1 MDFIKSLSG
10 DDSKEAQQKPH
21 AEQST
26 KPVEQQGNGLMD
38 KLSSL
43 AGGQKESQPQK
54 DESSG
59 GFMDKVNSIAGGG
72 KKSEK
77 NEDALDKG
85 VDWVQEHVLG
95 QGPQNNEGAF
105 EQAKDE
111 QISDYIRKQYKNT
124 TGSDFPVQDK

>member
-1 MDFIKSLSG
+1 MDFIKNLG
-10 DDSKEAQQKPH
+10 GEDSKQSQQKPH
-21 AEQST
+21 AEQPA
-26 KPVEQQGNGLMD
+26 KPAEQQGGGFMD
-38 KLSSL
+38 KLGSL

-54 DESSG
+54 EESSG
-59 GFMDKVNSIAGGG
+59 GFMDKINSMAGGG
-72 KKSEK
+72 KSSEK

-95 QGPQNNEGAF
+95 QGAQNNESAF

-111 QISDYIRKQYKNT
+111 QISDFIRKQYKST